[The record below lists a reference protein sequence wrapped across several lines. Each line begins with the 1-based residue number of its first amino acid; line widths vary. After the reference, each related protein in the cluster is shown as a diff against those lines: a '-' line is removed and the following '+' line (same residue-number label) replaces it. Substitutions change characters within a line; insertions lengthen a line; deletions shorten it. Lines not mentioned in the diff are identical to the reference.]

1 MVMNEGSIHTV
12 LSPIQSEVISYG
24 VEIAEHDCEHACDF
38 ALLEAEVMPPVM
50 TLLVE
55 TQNIKLFIYISLF

>member
-1 MVMNEGSIHTV
+1 MNEGSIHTE
-12 LSPIQSEVISYG
+12 LSPIQSEVISNG
-24 VEIAEHDCEHACDF
+24 VDMEELSSDF